1 MTVRFVR
8 PVSTAAYAGKW
19 LGEASLLLLLLA
31 GLAHRFGPLATP
43 HFLALV
49 FLSGAMAA
57 LSLPLAF
64 IGLVRLWQV
73 GARGGT
79 AAAKAIVFAALP
91 LGLLGYGAFFYETRP
106 RLFDVTTDIVDPPA
120 WKSQPAADQI
130 WLPRPARVAEGDR
143 EAQAA
148 AYPGLTGRRYEGALD
163 RVYQAVVT
171 VARANRIT
179 LKTQAPA
186 VRKRQPAPETP
197 VVEALPG
204 VRGSAS
210 ARAGSPPGMPD
221 IVPIPLPRP
230 LLGEA
235 LRLQPS
241 GIETADSGDLLLQ
254 GQTRTLILGLPFDV
268 VIRLSEEAE
277 TTFVDMRVATR
288 YGPHD
293 LGEGAEIA
301 QSFLRALDAELLGI
315 AAE

>member
-31 GLAHRFGPLATP
+31 ALAHRFGPLATP

-49 FLSGAMAA
+49 FLSGTMAA
-57 LSLPLAF
+57 LSLPLAI
-64 IGLVRLWQV
+64 IGLARLWQV

-79 AAAKAIVFAALP
+79 AATKAILLAALP
-91 LGLLGYGAFFYETRP
+91 LGLLGYCAFFYETRP

-120 WKSQPAADQI
+120 WKSQPKADQI
-130 WLPRPARVAEGDR
+130 WLPRQAFVTQSDR
-143 EAQAA
+143 EAQEA

-179 LKTQAPA
+179 LKTQKPV
-186 VRKRQPAPETP
+186 VREKLPTPETP
-197 VVEALPG
+197 VVEALPAG
-204 VRGSAS
+204 RGSPS
-210 ARAGSPPGMPD
+210 ARGNAASGLPD
-221 IVPIPLPRP
+221 VVPIPLPRP
-230 LLGEA
+230 LAGASSPLA
-235 LRLQPS
+235 AS
-241 GIETADSGDLLLQ
+241 GLDTTESGDMLLQ
-254 GQTRTLILGLPFDV
+254 GETRTLIFGLPFDV

-277 TTFVDMRVATR
+277 TTFVDMRVAIR

-315 AAE
+315 APE